1 MTETTAAATEVVGQI
16 RCYGCGGLVP
26 DVTWP
31 VHRYFGASPGCW
43 AIYTEV
49 VGGGLL
55 GPIPPPH
62 GALLVDA
69 YAAQHPGAPGP
80 QSTPSVWIHLIA
92 LHLVLEGGWRADQSV
107 QIRRFAADSFQDWSW
122 LEPPLT
128 TGEIT
133 VADLD
138 DASDGPVEDLARR
151 WVEGVWAAW
160 AVHHEAVRVRAAAL
174 VAALE

>member
-1 MTETTAAATEVVGQI
+1 MTDDAETIGQI

-31 VHRYFGASPGCW
+31 VHRYIGSSPGCW

-55 GPIPPPH
+55 GPIAPPY

-69 YAAQHPGAPGP
+69 YAAQHPGLPGP

-92 LHLVLEGGWRADQSV
+92 LHLVLEAGWRADQAV
-107 QIRRFAADSFQDWSW
+107 RIRRIATDSFAGWGW
-122 LEPPLT
+122 LEPPDM
-128 TGEIT
+128 TGGVT

-138 DASDGPVEDLARR
+138 DASDGPADDLVRR
-151 WVEGVWAAW
+151 WVDGVWAAW
-160 AVHHEAVRVRAAAL
+160 AVHHDAVRTRAGRL
-174 VAALE
+174 TVGLD